1 MEKNKIKV
9 LTGTAIINR
18 AEGKRIAFT
27 YSEID
32 EETGDIIEDNKKQSF
47 IALNDEF
54 LNTINQIEDYI
65 KETKLKE

>member
-1 MEKNKIKV
+1 MKR
-9 LTGTAIINR
+9 LTGTAIINT

-32 EETGDIIEDNKKQSF
+32 EETGAIIEDNKKQSF
-47 IALNDEF
+47 IALDDKF